1 MNLNATLFAQFFV
14 FFILAW
20 FTMKFVWPPLIKAI
34 DERAK
39 KIADGLQ
46 AAERGKHD
54 LELAE
59 KRSSEV
65 IRDAKTQASEIIALA
80 EKRASEIVE
89 ESKGTASTEGQRII
103 TGAKAEIEQEVARA
117 KETLRGKVADL
128 AVAGAEKILKREV
141 NAAAHADLLNALKT
155 EL

>member
-1 MNLNATLFAQFFV
+1 MNINLTMFAQAIAFAI
-14 FFILAW
+14 FIW
-20 FTMKFVWPPLIKAI
+20 VTVKYVWPPMMAAV
-34 DERAK
+34 DERTK
-39 KIADGLQ
+39 KISDGLQ

-59 KRSSEV
+59 KRSGEV
-65 IRDAKTQASEIIALA
+65 IREAKQKASEIIVQA

-89 ESKGTASTEGQRII
+89 ESKGTASAEGQRIL

-141 NAAAHADLLNALKT
+141 NAAAHSDLLNALKT